1 MGNAQWELTKNINQA
16 LPYYYQILA
25 INPYH
30 QNTLQNFYIIVE
42 QSKNSDDKI
51 SAYQTLLRYNPN
63 QVTAYLNLGRTY
75 GREKN
80 DLKNAQLYLET
91 ALKIAPN
98 NYEVLSNLGT
108 LYGLSKNY
116 SAAIDVLK
124 KAAQLKP
131 NIAKTQIDLGLSY
144 YYLGQLDLA
153 KSSFDKAVQLDNS
166 INRSQFPI

>member
-1 MGNAQWELTKNINQA
+1 M
-16 LPYYYQILA
+16 
-25 INPYH
+25 
-30 QNTLQNFYIIVE
+30 
-42 QSKNSDDKI
+42 
-51 SAYQTLLRYNPN
+51 
-63 QVTAYLNLGRTY
+63 
-75 GREKN
+75 
-80 DLKNAQLYLET
+80 YLET

-116 SAAIDVLK
+116 IAAIDVLK

-144 YYLGQLDLA
+144 YYLGQLNLA